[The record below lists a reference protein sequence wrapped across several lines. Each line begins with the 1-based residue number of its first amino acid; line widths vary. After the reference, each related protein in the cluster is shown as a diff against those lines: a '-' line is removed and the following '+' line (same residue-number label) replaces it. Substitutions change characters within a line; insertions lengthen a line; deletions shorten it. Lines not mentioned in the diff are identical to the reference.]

1 LDLLR
6 QSQAHPL
13 RNWALLYL
21 KENPTATFNQF
32 ETQAKAR
39 FGENVLDLTYL
50 NKLFRAYRGK
60 SFSLMDEAY
69 LLGKHPLEDW
79 IVSYFKDHPRAPWTE
94 VLEASK
100 EAREL
105 SSSWLFKSSFQT
117 AQNIRIRI
125 MLERKAFAEI
135 HRNWKSLGYPFESLV
150 PSLATTIGSSADRPA
165 SLAELMGIIL
175 NEGVCKPSL
184 SIQGLHFAQN
194 TPYETHFIKSPSPIK
209 KVMSPEVARVLKMA
223 VKNVVNQGTAQRIKN
238 TFINPDGTPLEI
250 GGKTGTG
257 DNRFETFRRNTDE
270 MEVTSS
276 KILSR
281 TSTFV
286 FFVGHYFGIV
296 TAHVEGP
303 DASEY
308 EFTSALAVQVLK
320 TLWPALEPLFQNE
333 ALQTS

>member
-1 LDLLR
+1 
-6 QSQAHPL
+6 
-13 RNWALLYL
+13 
-21 KENPTATFNQF
+21 
-32 ETQAKAR
+32 
-39 FGENVLDLTYL
+39 
-50 NKLFRAYRGK
+50 
-60 SFSLMDEAY
+60 
-69 LLGKHPLEDW
+69 
-79 IVSYFKDHPRAPWTE
+79 
-94 VLEASK
+94 
-100 EAREL
+100 
-105 SSSWLFKSSFQT
+105 
-117 AQNIRIRI
+117 
-125 MLERKAFAEI
+125 
-135 HRNWKSLGYPFESLV
+135 
-150 PSLATTIGSSADRPA
+150 
-165 SLAELMGIIL
+165 MGIIL

-238 TFINPDGTPLEI
+238 TFINPDGTLLEI